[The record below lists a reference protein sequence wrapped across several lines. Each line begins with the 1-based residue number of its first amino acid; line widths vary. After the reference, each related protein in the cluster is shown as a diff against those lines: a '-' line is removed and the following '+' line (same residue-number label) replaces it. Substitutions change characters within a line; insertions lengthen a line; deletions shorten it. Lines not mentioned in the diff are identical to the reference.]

1 MYEGLEEGTR
11 EMSDSLGVVRQR
23 SESRSAETETEKP
36 ANKVYVDVIVDT
48 I

>member
-23 SESRSAETETEKP
+23 SESRSAETVKP